1 MPWWL
6 GEATSQSP
14 LQIQKLILSSMQ
26 PTLALQ
32 SLSLLAEVDVW
43 SLCQTRITVL
53 ACAHGVD
60 MDQVTTAS
68 MEKAAVRFSCPANRS
83 WLYSFAVSVS
93 PFAHF
98 QSLGWFCSC
107 LPPSLSSDFLLL
119 SVSQQCVDW
128 CGHRTASGT
137 AECLGMLNFT
147 ACRIYH
153 STVKFNSGDQWNFRL
168 W

>member
-1 MPWWL
+1 MRPCL
-6 GEATSQSP
+6 NRHYKFRSSSSP
-14 LQIQKLILSSMQ
+14 VCSPPLHHSPYRCWQRLM
-26 PTLALQ
+26 
-32 SLSLLAEVDVW
+32 VW

-53 ACAHGVD
+53 TCAHGVD

-68 MEKAAVRFSCPANRS
+68 MEKAAVGFSCPANRS
-83 WLYSFAVSVS
+83 WLYSLAVSVS
-93 PFAHF
+93 PFADF

-107 LPPSLSSDFLLL
+107 LSPSLSSDFLLL

-147 ACRIYH
+147 AGRIYH

-168 W
+168 